1 MLTRPLCAAEKAITS
16 EAAEACIS
24 TVIRMPTR
32 TMATMPI
39 APSQCGSRK
48 SAAAPEKVSLSR
60 SMPRKSTP
68 KPASAEPSA
77 ARRVPSPVRRSSMPR
92 PISGSAKM
100 SMLNFMP
107 TRATSQPVIVVPTLA
122 PNSTHRAWLR
132 VSRPALTKPMAATVT
147 ALDDCTAIVTSA
159 PVARPR
165 RRVWVD
171 LASIRS
177 SAGPAASLRPSV
189 ISPMPSRKR
198 PTPPARPPSR
208 GNRFMACPPHP
219 SRNPT
224 GGTAAGSGSSSAVL
238 RKRLFDHRLVIP
250 VADVLQHLV
259 DIDRRHL
266 QHPQGDGTET
276 QARFDGLG
284 IGMDRPGTDQG

>member
-1 MLTRPLCAAEKAITS
+1 
-16 EAAEACIS
+16 
-24 TVIRMPTR
+24 
-32 TMATMPI
+32 
-39 APSQCGSRK
+39 
-48 SAAAPEKVSLSR
+48 
-60 SMPRKSTP
+60 
-68 KPASAEPSA
+68 
-77 ARRVPSPVRRSSMPR
+77 
-92 PISGSAKM
+92 M

-132 VSRPALTKPMAATVT
+132 LSRPALTKPMAATVT

-208 GNRFMACPPHP
+208 GNRFMAYALTIPGT
-219 SRNPT
+219 RQ
-224 GGTAAGSGSSSAVL
+224 GGSQQVAGRHRASSGSGCS
-238 RKRLFDHRLVIP
+238 IT
-250 VADVLQHLV
+250 
-259 DIDRRHL
+259 
-266 QHPQGDGTET
+266 GW
-276 QARFDGLG
+276 
-284 IGMDRPGTDQG
+284 